1 VRGFDGAAAR
11 RHSQRHDSPVMALV
25 IETFCVLLTAPGFIL
40 VLAHN
45 RRAINENEDRPPA

>member
-1 VRGFDGAAAR
+1 
-11 RHSQRHDSPVMALV
+11 MALV

>member
-1 VRGFDGAAAR
+1 MGLPPGVTHNGMT
-11 RHSQRHDSPVMALV
+11 HPPWLW
-25 IETFCVLLTAPGFIL
+25 IETFCVLLTAPGLIL